1 MENGLLHQ
9 EDEAKFLET
18 AVIFSHHA
26 AEFLRNHRTYIAND
40 ESMVV
45 QLEYILRY
53 NNRNKEMSC
62 KVADPKLHESVTCHQ
77 FTQPRTD
84 IIVRT

>member
-53 NNRNKEMSC
+53 SNNKMVNSSKGPAAKLLAWS
-62 KVADPKLHESVTCHQ
+62 ADRIL
-77 FTQPRTD
+77 
-84 IIVRT
+84 